1 MFADLAVADQ
11 VVYKEFLKTSINVKC
26 VMINEKLKKITFIL
40 IY

>member
-11 VVYKEFLKTSINVKC
+11 VVYKEFLKISINVKC
-26 VMINEKLKKITFIL
+26 VMINEKFKKITFIL